1 MREHGDGDRASN
13 LTIGQ
18 FGKKDYAIKWNS
30 VEAGHKWSSDHG
42 VRHRRNGKVAEAK
55 SVAHNILKYGA
66 YNRPN
71 FYVRLL
77 NGLSEPPGKDS
88 KMGPRELQNAL
99 SVVEHIDYA

>member
-1 MREHGDGDRASN
+1 MVKFDALSPSPCSRRNVLRKRPQGSRND
-13 LTIGQ
+13 
-18 FGKKDYAIKWNS
+18 

-77 NGLSEPPGKDS
+77 NGLAEPPGKDS